1 MADLLKIPLLD
12 RYAILATILD
22 SLLSDEDMTHELSGT
37 YGDPLREDLHIN
49 GKVTI
54 SAQQAQMLRQ
64 FYPDLGGDE

>member
-37 YGDPLREDLHIN
+37 YGDPLREDLHVN

-64 FYPDLGGDE
+64 FYPDLGGE

>member
-37 YGDPLREDLHIN
+37 YGDPLREDLHIH
-49 GKVTI
+49 GQVTI
-54 SAQQAQMLRQ
+54 SAQQAQLLRQ